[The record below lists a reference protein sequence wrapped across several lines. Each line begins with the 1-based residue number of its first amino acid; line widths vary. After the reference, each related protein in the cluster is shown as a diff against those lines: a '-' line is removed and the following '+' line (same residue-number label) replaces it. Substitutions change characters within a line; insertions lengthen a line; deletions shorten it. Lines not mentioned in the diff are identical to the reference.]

1 VVYSFVL
8 IQPGHG
14 HMVGRI
20 VGVVCPATTVQ
31 TGDSIGHLPTGVG
44 MLGQDGGVVNGMA
57 VLHVHSQQ

>member
-1 VVYSFVL
+1 
-8 IQPGHG
+8 
-14 HMVGRI
+14 MVGRI